1 MGNPNFSK
9 YRKEYNAGFLD
20 EKELPETPD
29 VLFEQWLNHAL
40 HSGAIEPLAM
50 NLATSTA
57 GGKPSSRIVLL
68 REFNKKG
75 LVFYTNYESRKG
87 KEIFKNHYAAVN
99 FFWPS
104 LERQIRIEGEIIKV
118 KNEDSDRYFK
128 NRPVE
133 SQIGAIVSEQSKQI
147 PSRNFLEK
155 QFQDMKTSL
164 SEKEIKRP
172 ENWGGYILIP
182 NLFEF
187 WQGRPHRLNDRIL
200 YTLDNEIWEK
210 CRLAP

>member
-20 EKELPETPD
+20 EKNLPETPD
-29 VLFEQWLNHAL
+29 VIFEQWLNHAI
-40 HSGAIEPLAM
+40 HSGTEEPLAM

-57 GGKPSSRIVLL
+57 DGKPSSRIVLL
-68 REFNKKG
+68 REFNSKG
-75 LVFYTNYESRKG
+75 LVFYTNYKSRKG
-87 KEIFKNHYAAVN
+87 IEIKENPNVAAT
-99 FFWPS
+99 FFWPAM
-104 LERQIRIEGEIIKV
+104 ERQIRIEGKIIKT
-118 KNEDSDRYFK
+118 KNENSDQYFK

-155 QFQDMKTSL
+155 EFQDINTSL

-172 ENWGGYILIP
+172 GNWGGYILIP
-182 NLFEF
+182 NHFEF

-200 YTLDNEIWEK
+200 YTLDNEKWEK